1 MATTTTSGSKARTTG
16 KATQRAADPKKKAP
30 SGSRAPAG
38 RAPSRSRA
46 SGKKAQAGAE
56 GMHVHTAH
64 PTIPIP
70 YVTREDISANMR
82 AAGSALP
89 GVKLPPPER
98 LAFYGGLGA
107 LAVAGAVEWPVAAAI
122 GVATM
127 VARRS
132 RREKE

>member
-1 MATTTTSGSKARTTG
+1 MATTTMSGSKTRTTG
-16 KATQRAADPKKKAP
+16 KATRRTEDAKKKSP
-30 SGSRAPAG
+30 SGGRTTAG
-38 RAPSRSRA
+38 RAPAKSRT
-46 SGKKAQAGAE
+46 SGRKSPAEAE

-64 PTIPIP
+64 PSISIP

-89 GVKLPPPER
+89 DVKLPPPER
-98 LAFYGGLGA
+98 LAFYGGLGV

-132 RREKE
+132 RRDK